1 MGLSDSAVVTVSFMI
16 SSICGRTSTPLPPLS
31 INQPIKK
38 LMICENDKTK
48 RKRSYVR
55 RKKIA
60 H

>member
-16 SSICGRTSTPLPPLS
+16 SSICGHTSTPLLPLS
-31 INQPIKK
+31 INRPIKK
-38 LMICENDKTK
+38 LMICENEKTK